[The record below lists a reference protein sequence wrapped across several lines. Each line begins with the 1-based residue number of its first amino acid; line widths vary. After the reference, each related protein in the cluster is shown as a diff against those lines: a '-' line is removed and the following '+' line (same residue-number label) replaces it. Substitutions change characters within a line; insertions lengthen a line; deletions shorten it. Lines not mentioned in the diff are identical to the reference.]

1 MTVAGAPG
9 KYLALCEVAVFA
21 DCRGGGQSGGT
32 ASSLGTDCRYSVHGG
47 TFVPGHGADEGLSRP
62 DAEAACVA
70 KGGHLASIHSDAD
83 TSAITALGAVDAV
96 RARPGRLSAL
106 SVP

>member
-32 ASSLGTDCRYSVHGG
+32 ASSLGTDCRYSV
-47 TFVPGHGADEGLSRP
+47 HGADEGLSRP

>member
-1 MTVAGAPG
+1 VTVAGAPG

-32 ASSLGTDCRYSVHGG
+32 ASSLGTDCRYSVS
-47 TFVPGHGADEGLSRP
+47 GADESLSRQ

-70 KGGHLASIHSDAD
+70 EGGHLASIHSDAD
-83 TSAITALGAVDAV
+83 TSAITALGAVGMV
-96 RARPGRLSAL
+96 RARPGRLNAL